1 MSDNL
6 TLDIT
11 TNKPNSLPLYLKQKC
26 NHWLAYLPNLEATI
40 QERRC
45 ELLSSTGPEDE
56 NIGGGR
62 SSFVSQPTESLVLKL
77 LNDPV
82 LVQLEGVGA
91 VFNRLVGIYSQD
103 TETFLK
109 GLYLTNKSMS
119 ELSKSIGV
127 SVRTLERWNKRFLI
141 DFAWEMGWCDE
152 QETNETL

>member
-1 MSDNL
+1 MSDEL
-6 TLDIT
+6 KVCST
-11 TNKPNSLPLYLKQKC
+11 TEKPKSLPLYLKRKC
-26 NHWLAYLPNLEATI
+26 NHWLSYLPDLETTI
-40 QERRC
+40 QERRS

-62 SSFVSQPTESLVLKL
+62 SSFVSQPTESLVIKL
-77 LNDPV
+77 VEDPV
-82 LVQLEGVGA
+82 LVQFEGVG
-91 VFNRLVGIYSQD
+91 VTFNHLVGIYSQD

-152 QETNETL
+152 